1 MALGDEGGPLLYAS
15 GSGRLADFGGSG
27 GDKDEDESEGREDGA
42 KKEVAHQEIVGGG
55 RGKGERKGLKKGRPK
70 VGRPFEVEGGA
81 NYFLSSS
88 SLSWQEFLPQHLFF
102 DLQSSSSFS
111 SSSS

>member
-42 KKEVAHQEIVGGG
+42 KEVVAHQEIVGGG
-55 RGKGERKGLKKGRPK
+55 RGKGERKGAKKGRPE
-70 VGRPFEVEGGA
+70 VGRPFEVKG
-81 NYFLSSS
+81 
-88 SLSWQEFLPQHLFF
+88 
-102 DLQSSSSFS
+102 
-111 SSSS
+111 